1 MTVPA
6 LARRLGVFDATMI
19 VMGGIIGAGIF
30 RNPSEVARHASSPS
44 MMIAAWVAGG
54 VIALAGAFVYA
65 ELAQRRP
72 EVGGQYAYIRDAF
85 HPMAA
90 FLYGWVL
97 LLVIQTGGM
106 AAVAMTFADYVR
118 TLAGWDI
125 DRRLLAIGTLL
136 ALTGINCLGVRSG
149 SNVQNT
155 LMVMKIA
162 AILMLLLL
170 GLRAVNGANFA
181 PAAGGGGGGNNF
193 LAAMVPVLFA
203 YGGWQTASF
212 VSGEMRNPERDLPR
226 GLLIG
231 VLGVIV
237 LYTAVSLLCVLVLGP
252 TRLAATATPA
262 SDVMGIA
269 IGDLGAQLM
278 AGGIAISTV
287 GFLSQ
292 GMLTAPRVYYAM
304 AKDGVFFERIVGDR
318 AVLRRVRARAQLRRG
333 ARCHL
338 LRADGRRAAG
348 VSPPRSRARRGR
360 RHAGASDLDG
370 RLRARVL
377 DARREHDRPVPERRG
392 DGGADPPAW
401 RSRLSLLAPGRSGA
415 RCPAVEAQRHAVS
428 VEAHAFPLEQKSLR
442 DAAGER
448 LQADASRGVDDP
460 LPGDR
465 RRGCERE
472 ERVSDLTRV
481 PRVAG
486 EPGDLTVGRDAST
499 RDAPNDDVELSIAG
513 GCPGRSRA
521 CHSERYHA

>member
-1 MTVPA
+1 MTTPA

-30 RNPSEVARHASSPS
+30 RNPSEVARHASTPS
-44 MMIAAWVAGG
+44 IAIGAWVVGG

-125 DRRLLAIGTLL
+125 DRRVLAIGTLL

-170 GLRAVNGANFA
+170 GMRAVNGANFA
-181 PAAGGGGGGNNF
+181 APAGGGSNNF

-252 TRLAATATPA
+252 ARLAATATPA
-262 SDVMGIA
+262 SDVMRFA

-304 AKDGVFFERIVGDR
+304 AKDGVFFERIG
-318 AVLRRVRARAQLRRG
+318 AVSARTQAPV
-333 ARCHL
+333 
-338 LRADGRRAAG
+338 AAIALQGTWASVIVLFFG
-348 VSPPRSRARRGR
+348 VYGPVLSYVVA
-360 RHAGASDLDG
+360 
-370 RLRARVL
+370 L
-377 DARREHDRPVPERRG
+377 DAVFFG
-392 DGGADPPAW
+392 LTGAA
-401 RSRLSLLAPGRSGA
+401 LL
-415 RCPAVEAQRHAVS
+415 V
-428 VEAHAFPLEQKSLR
+428 F
-442 DAAGER
+442 
-448 LQADASRGVDDP
+448 
-460 LPGDR
+460 R
-465 RRGCERE
+465 RR
-472 ERVSDLTRV
+472 D
-481 PRVAG
+481 PARVAG
-486 EPGDLTVGRDAST
+486 LSMPGHPISTIIFVLAFWTLAASTIVQFPRDAGMGVLILLLGVPVYLFW
-499 RDAPNDDVELSIAG
+499 R
-513 GCPGRSRA
+513 R
-521 CHSERYHA
+521 SERPRDLQP